1 MNNEKLE
8 KIYNKIDE
16 ISCLIY
22 VLKIAL
28 DNIEQPINDT
38 TPFARLAG
46 VIEHKIN
53 YILEKVGEQKRA
65 Y

>member
-1 MNNEKLE
+1 MFNKNLAQVYKKL
-8 KIYNKIDE
+8 IE
-16 ISCLIY
+16 ISCLTY

-28 DNIEQPINDT
+28 DSTAQPIKDT

-53 YILEKVGEQKRA
+53 LILEKSTK